1 MQQLLEIVLVLIIL
15 LIVLRFSLR
24 RRTTEIILRGGLTG
38 LNVMTGLLAGAAGAL
53 LLSGL
58 DFPDDLSAQLAR
70 SLRASGYA
78 PLANAVLAILPFAG
92 AAFGGMLGY
101 LLLGGLWRRL
111 LLNGSAS
118 SRSWLRRS
126 QFMICAAA
134 FAFLVVR
141 LRA

>member
-1 MQQLLEIVLVLIIL
+1 MQQILEILGVLVIL
-15 LIVLRFSLR
+15 LAVLRFSLR
-24 RRTTEIILRGGLTG
+24 RRSAEIVLRGGLTG

-53 LLSGL
+53 LLSGMEL
-58 DFPDDLSAQLAR
+58 PDDLSALVGRNVQ
-70 SLRASGYA
+70 ASGYA
-78 PLANAVLAILPFAG
+78 PLAGAVLAILPFAG

-111 LLNGSAS
+111 LVNGSAS

-134 FAFLVVR
+134 FAFLVIR

>member
-1 MQQLLEIVLVLIIL
+1 MQQILEIVGVLVIL

-24 RRTTEIILRGGLTG
+24 RRSAEIVLRGGLTG
-38 LNVMTGLLAGAAGAL
+38 LNVLTGLLAGAAGAF

-58 DFPDDLSAQLAR
+58 QLPTDLSMLVGR
-70 SLRASGYA
+70 NLSSYA
-78 PLANAVLAILPFAG
+78 PLAGAMLAILPLAG

-111 LLNGSAS
+111 LVNGSAS

-134 FAFLVVR
+134 FAFLVIR